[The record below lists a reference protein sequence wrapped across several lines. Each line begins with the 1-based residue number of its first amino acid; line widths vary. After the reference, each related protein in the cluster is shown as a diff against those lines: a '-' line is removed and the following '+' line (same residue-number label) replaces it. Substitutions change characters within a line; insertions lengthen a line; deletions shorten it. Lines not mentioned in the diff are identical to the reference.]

1 MWKRYAIS
9 IAVAVVAGVAIGV
22 AVHAATSR
30 AKAPALDGQ
39 ATWPSGARPAPAFA
53 LHDQHGRIVSLASLR
68 GRSVAL
74 TFMDSLCKSACPL
87 EGRMLASAIAQL
99 PDSAKPRLVIVSVD
113 PAGDTPTTVA
123 HAARKWDL
131 PPDTAWLLG
140 DKRSLARVWRHYD
153 ITVDARSGDVIH
165 STAVYLIDKHGDE
178 RAGFLMPFL
187 PNLVAGDFR
196 TLART

>member
-1 MWKRYAIS
+1 MWRRYAIC
-9 IAVAVVAGVAIGV
+9 IAVALVAGVAIGI

-39 ATWPSGARPAPAFA
+39 ATWRSGARPAPEFA
-53 LHDQHGRIVSLASLR
+53 LRDQHGRVVSLESLR

-74 TFMDSLCKSACPL
+74 TFMDSLCKQACPL

-99 PDSAKPRLVIVSVD
+99 PDSAKPHLVVVSVD
-113 PAGDTPTTVA
+113 PAGDTPATVA
-123 HAARKWDL
+123 HAARKWHL
-131 PPDTAWLLG
+131 PRGTTWLLG
-140 DKRSLARVWRHYD
+140 GKRSLARVWKQYD
-153 ITVDARSGDVIH
+153 ITVDPRSGDIVH

-187 PNLVAGDFR
+187 PDLVAGDFR